1 MTNLKIN
8 SITPESYNPNLDVQQ
23 INSFIANETELK
35 VSVDFY
41 TENKIKSIVVKVTG
55 ANTLSGS
62 ATNVSYISPKKINMI
77 TVNVGL
83 LKSAGDNIATV
94 IITDIYGETIQDS
107 VSFKSYDA
115 KNKYIT
121 VQDSYIDDSVARD
134 LIDGKYYMGRS
145 RVGLKIKAVSS
156 QDIKSLTV
164 KIGSKTY
171 DLNYYNKEVKTF
183 IYYFIKLL

>member
-8 SITPESYNPNLDVQQ
+8 SVTPESYNPNLDVQQ

-94 IITDIYGETIQDS
+94 IITDIYGKTIQDS

-121 VQDSYIDDSVARD
+121 VQDSYTA
-134 LIDGKYYMGRS
+134 
-145 RVGLKIKAVSS
+145 
-156 QDIKSLTV
+156 
-164 KIGSKTY
+164 
-171 DLNYYNKEVKTF
+171 
-183 IYYFIKLL
+183 